1 MDHEGDYFF
10 LNYSLENLL
19 LVNEINVS
27 DTWPDHM
34 PVWVIAGSLWNHPA
48 WAKEVRRVKTWQDA
62 LPCQLKCKR
71 KAVQAQKCSSW
82 RLTRGLTSC
91 EVSQESWRHTCT
103 LHCAIQAC
111 SLLNRG
117 MERGRWNWGLNK
129 QVLLQKFWL
138 TQNPSFM
145 CKDAFVHKVG
155 LVLVFWGL
163 FFVGFWLVSWFIYFF
178 SQARDLALCKSGN
191 CNSSHLWYVPTQL
204 ILVPSL

>member
-1 MDHEGDYFF
+1 M
-10 LNYSLENLL
+10 LCLANWS
-19 LVNEINVS
+19 
-27 DTWPDHM
+27 
-34 PVWVIAGSLWNHPA
+34 
-48 WAKEVRRVKTWQDA
+48 AKERLSRPRSAPADGSPGVWHRVKSPRTAEDTHV
-62 LPCQLKCKR
+62 LCI
-71 KAVQAQKCSSW
+71 V
-82 RLTRGLTSC
+82 
-91 EVSQESWRHTCT
+91 
-103 LHCAIQAC
+103 HCIQAC

-155 LVLVFWGL
+155 LVLFFWGL
-163 FFVGFWLVSWFIYFF
+163 FFAGFWLVRWLIYFF